1 MKNNVTQ
8 AKKPLITDKKVFYA
22 GLIYFISIV
31 LYLGARILWSTG
43 VFNSMDPI
51 FSDVLFSTIVQ
62 VVILAGFP
70 IVMWMILN
78 KQTFKQTTDHFFF
91 KKVSFK
97 TVLISLGLGVLMY
110 FVVIYASSFWNT
122 LIALFGYSP
131 STGTATTSLP
141 VWAAFILTFITTS
154 LMPGFCEETA
164 HRGLLL
170 GSMKG
175 NGLKRAILLTAL
187 IFALAHMNVAQFGHA
202 FVVGLVLGACTFI
215 SRSIFPAMIIH
226 GTVNFCSIYT
236 DYSSAYGWFGGNV
249 LDNFSS
255 FLANSNILVSF
266 FVTFLILAV
275 VLILTTILLSRLFIE
290 QKRAKFASF
299 KKNLYNAV
307 KGTEHE
313 QSIDFNNEVH
323 LYALFN
329 KASATDLKSKVES
342 GEISIPHLERE
353 LGRNQI
359 NTMIYSELD
368 SYHKPRA
375 FDNIFIYITIF
386 LMAFVTIATLIWG
399 L

>member
-1 MKNNVTQ
+1 MKNNITQ
-8 AKKPLITDKKVFYA
+8 AKNPLISDKKVFYA

-43 VFNSMDPI
+43 VFNSIDPI
-51 FSDVLFSTIVQ
+51 FSDLLFSSLVQ

-78 KQTFKQTTDHFFF
+78 KQSLKQTALHFFF
-91 KKVSFK
+91 KKISFK
-97 TVLISLGLGVLMY
+97 SVLISLALGVLMY
-110 FVVIYASSFWNT
+110 FVVICASSFWNT
-122 LIALFGYSP
+122 LIGILGYS
-131 STGTATTSLP
+131 SSSGTATTSLP
-141 VWAAFILTFITTS
+141 VWAAFILTFITTA

-170 GSMKG
+170 GSMKS

-187 IFALAHMNVAQFGHA
+187 IFALAHMNVVQFGHA

-255 FLANSNILVSF
+255 FLANSNIFVSFLVS
-266 FVTFLILAV
+266 FLILATV
-275 VLILTTILLSRLFIE
+275 IILTTILLSRLFIE
-290 QKRAKFASF
+290 QKRAKFHSF
-299 KKNLYNAV
+299 KKNLYNSV
-307 KGTEHE
+307 KGTEYE
-313 QSIDFNNEVH
+313 QSINFEDEIH

-353 LGRNQI
+353 LGHSKI

-368 SYHKPRA
+368 SCKRPRA
-375 FDNIFIYITIF
+375 MDNIFIYITIF
-386 LMAFVTIATLIWG
+386 LMAFVTIATFIWG